1 MDGFGNTGRK
11 MDAAW
16 KRAISEGKKKA
27 NSALGRS
34 SEMRKRSIQ
43 AVATGLG
50 VAGVIAADG
59 AAGALVNG
67 VRAHKFA
74 RNVGAGKAISGM
86 VGREVI
92 KNGLKLSAKRGAAVG
107 AAGAAVGAAISPNS
121 KKSYVAR
128 VAKKIDKKLKRVGV

>member
-27 NSALGRS
+27 NAALGRS
-34 SEMRKRSIQ
+34 SEMRKRVVQ
-43 AVATGLG
+43 AGVMGTAVAGG
-50 VAGVIAADG
+50 SA
-59 AAGALVNG
+59 AAGAVGSLFDG

-74 RNVGAGKAISGM
+74 RNVGAGKAVSGM

-92 KNGLKLSAKRGAAVG
+92 KRGLKTSVKLGGAYGVIGAGVG
-107 AAGAAVGAAISPNS
+107 AALSPNFKGS
-121 KKSYVAR
+121 PAVKA
-128 VAKKIDKKLKRVGV
+128 AKKIDKRLKRAGV

>member
-43 AVATGLG
+43 AVTTGLG
-50 VAGVIAADG
+50 VAGISTAAG
-59 AAGALVNG
+59 AAGTLVDG

-74 RNVGAGKAISGM
+74 RNVGAGKATSGA
-86 VGREVI
+86 VGRAVI
-92 KNGLKLSAKRGAAVG
+92 KNGLKLSAKLGG
-107 AAGAAVGAAISPNS
+107 AAGLISAISGAALSPNS
-121 KKSYVAR
+121 KASPAVRASR
-128 VAKKIDKKLKRVGV
+128 KIDKALKRKGI